1 MEFNQVRYFLAVAE
15 HLNFTNAA
23 NACAVS
29 QPALSKAIQKLEAT
43 LGAELFVRNT
53 SDVELTEFGQLM
65 RIHFE
70 RIEETRRIAKHAAQS
85 AISSDSENLDI
96 GVMCTINPNRF
107 TNFLKGFT
115 EQYPDIGFTLHDV
128 TAPMIPEL
136 LLEGD
141 LQCVFCAR
149 AQVLDHRF
157 TGKTLYMEDMGI
169 SFPKGH
175 HFESLSEVSLYD
187 IAREKYIDRL
197 HCEFRS
203 EFLEL
208 TKASGLEL
216 NVIVN
221 SEREDWINALIS
233 DGIGVSILPQSSS
246 TSGCFRNVK
255 EFKVKREVELVL
267 ANHAISIPSVM
278 SFTEYATNFNWD

>member
-23 NACAVS
+23 NDCAVS

-53 SDVELTEFGQLM
+53 SDVELTEFGQMM
-65 RIHFE
+65 RVHFE
-70 RIEETRRIAKHAAQS
+70 RIEESRRIAKHAAKS
-85 AISSDSENLDI
+85 AISSGAENLDI
-96 GVMCTINPNRF
+96 GIMCTINPNRF

-115 EQYPDIGFTLHDV
+115 EQHPDIGFVLHDV

-136 LLEGD
+136 LLAGE
-141 LQCVFCAR
+141 LQCVICAR

-157 TGKTLYMEDMGI
+157 TGSTLYSEDMGI

-175 HFESLSEVSLYD
+175 DFENASEVTLYD
-187 IAREKYIDRL
+187 IAKEKYIDRL

-216 NVIVN
+216 DVIVN
-221 SEREDWINALIS
+221 SEREDWIKALIA

-246 TSGCFRNVK
+246 YSDCFRNVK
-255 EFKVKREVELVL
+255 EFKVKSGNIKPISSEV
-267 ANHAISIPSVM
+267 H
-278 SFTEYATNFNWD
+278 